1 MSGSRILIVEDDPAI
16 RSAAGISLRKIGHEV
31 RGVGTLKEGE
41 AALAQPTDLLVLDL
55 NLPDGNGLDLCRKLA
70 ALPGDKGGVPVFIIT
85 ARGSTDDVVEG
96 LEAGA
101 EDYMVKPFNMREFL
115 ARVRALLRRRAP
127 KAQGETDLVAGK
139 LRLSEESHE
148 AWCGGKPLELT
159 LREFELLAVLIGNP
173 GKVLSRQELIALA
186 WGASTATVL
195 KVIDVHIGH
204 LRAKLGKD
212 SKMIETVPQ
221 VGFKL
226 VVPKR

>member
-1 MSGSRILIVEDDPAI
+1 MTAARILIVEDDPAI

-31 RGVGTLKEGE
+31 RGVGTIREGE
-41 AALAQPTDLLVLDL
+41 AALAEPTDLLVLDL

-70 ALPGDKGGVPVFIIT
+70 ALPEGKAVPVFIIT
-85 ARGSTDDVVEG
+85 ARGSTDDVVDG

-127 KAQGETDLVAGK
+127 RSQGDHDRVAGR

-159 LREFELLAVLIGNP
+159 LREFELLNVLISNP

-186 WGASTATVL
+186 WGASTSTVL

-204 LRAKLGKD
+204 LRAKMGKD

>member
-1 MSGSRILIVEDDPAI
+1 MTAARILIVEDDPAI

-31 RGVGTLKEGE
+31 RGVGTIREGE
-41 AALAQPTDLLVLDL
+41 AALAEPTDLLVLDL

-70 ALPGDKGGVPVFIIT
+70 ALPEGKAVPVFIIT
-85 ARGSTDDVVEG
+85 ARGSTDDVVDG

-127 KAQGETDLVAGK
+127 RSQGDHDRVAGR

-159 LREFELLAVLIGNP
+159 LREFELLNVLISNP

-186 WGASTATVL
+186 WGASTSTVL

-204 LRAKLGKD
+204 LRAKMGKD

-226 VVPKR
+226 VAPKK

>member
-1 MSGSRILIVEDDPAI
+1 MTAARILIVEDDPAI

-31 RGVGTLKEGE
+31 RGVGTIREGE
-41 AALAQPTDLLVLDL
+41 AALAEPTDLLVLDL

-70 ALPGDKGGVPVFIIT
+70 ALPEGKAVPVFIIT
-85 ARGSTDDVVEG
+85 ARGSTDDVVDG

-127 KAQGETDLVAGK
+127 RLQGDTDRVAGK

-173 GKVLSRQELIALA
+173 GKVLSRQELIAQA

-212 SKMIETVPQ
+212 GKMIETVPQ

>member
-1 MSGSRILIVEDDPAI
+1 MTGARILIVEDDPAI

-31 RGVGTLKEGE
+31 RGVGSLKEAE
-41 AALAQPTDLLVLDL
+41 AELAHPTDLLILDL
-55 NLPDGNGLDLCRKLA
+55 NLPDGNGLDLCRKVV
-70 ALPGDKGGVPVFIIT
+70 ALPEGKGGVPVFIVT
-85 ARGSTDDVVEG
+85 ARGSTDDVVNG

-101 EDYMVKPFNMREFL
+101 QDYMVKPFNMREFL
-115 ARVRALLRRRAP
+115 ARVRAALRRRIP
-127 KAQGETDLVAGK
+127 KQQAETDRVAGK

-148 AWCGGKPLELT
+148 AWCGDKPLELT
-159 LREFELLAVLIGNP
+159 LREFELLNVLILNP
-173 GKVLSRQELIALA
+173 GKVLTRQELIALA

-212 SKMIETVPQ
+212 AKMIETVPQ